1 MARPPKV
8 TWDRVNEM
16 IANGI
21 GSGFGE
27 AYQPIIQIKR
37 WNSSP
42 VSTQVIKPLPPF
54 KRACHFLSQS
64 EYWLGL
70 LFSWVGCEIRE
81 QFPLWS
87 WPHPHPESGRNLSND
102 RFLKESSGLIEICKQ
117 ADIKHGNYPG
127 TNIPYIWS
135 MDMCLYLPWVTD
147 FKRNCTM
154 VSVKPMSHK
163 TYKDPD
169 PINRSLEKLEV
180 ERRYCAELGIH
191 YLVGDHQAFS
201 SRLFGNLESIQ
212 SSATANQYH
221 SSNFILERF
230 LDKHGHKLHQ
240 QHLGFIREVLI
251 KDYKCSD
258 ENAILLRNF
267 LIWHQIIDID
277 LNAPINESLLPRQGG
292 RAFKQ
297 SIKLNLEGKS

>member
-1 MARPPKV
+1 MARAPKV
-8 TWDRVNEM
+8 TWERIDQM

-37 WNSSP
+37 WNPSP
-42 VSTQVIKPLPPF
+42 VSTQIIKPLAPF

-81 QFPLWS
+81 QFPLWPWS
-87 WPHPHPESGRNLSND
+87 HPHPELGRNLSTD

-117 ADIKHGNYPG
+117 AGIKHGNFPG

-135 MDMCLYLPWVTD
+135 MDFCLYLPWVKD
-147 FKRNCTM
+147 FKRSCTM

-163 TYKDPD
+163 AYKNPD
-169 PINRSLEKLEV
+169 PISRVLEKLEG

-191 YLVGDHQAFS
+191 YLIGDHQTFQR
-201 SRLFGNLESIQ
+201 RLFGNLESIQ
-212 SSATANQYH
+212 SSALLNQH
-221 SSNFILERF
+221 NPSIITLNRF
-230 LDKHGHKLHQ
+230 LDKHGHKINKQPLS
-240 QHLGFIREVLI
+240 FVREVLV

-258 ENAILLRNF
+258 EIAILIRNY
-267 LIWHQIIDID
+267 LIWHQIIDLD
-277 LNAPINESLLPRQGG
+277 LSAAINEAQLPRPGG
-292 RAFKQ
+292 RTFKEL
-297 SIKLNLEGKS
+297 IKSNLEGK